1 MYTSFMMSNGQEIK
15 QVMGESS
22 KNKIYFENRYSIELA
37 LATCFEYYAHIK
49 IDKIIHYK
57 DNKCKEI
64 IESFDVHKEEN
75 NDTFFDY

>member
-15 QVMGESS
+15 QVMEASS

-37 LATCFEYYAHIK
+37 LASCFEHYAHIK

-57 DNKCKEI
+57 DNKYKEI

>member
-15 QVMGESS
+15 QVMEESS
-22 KNKIYFENRYSIELA
+22 KNRIYFENRCSIELA
-37 LATCFEYYAHIK
+37 LATCFEHYAHIK

>member
-15 QVMGESS
+15 QVMEESS
-22 KNKIYFENRYSIELA
+22 KNRIYFENRFSIEMA
-37 LATCFEYYAHIK
+37 LATCFEHYAHIK

-57 DNKCKEI
+57 NNTCEEI
-64 IESFDVHKEEN
+64 IESFDFHKEEN